1 MDGLLLDR
9 YSPEYDYVEKHRMI
23 INATPEMAFKAAK
36 SMDLSHSKL
45 IALLF
50 GIRNMYGKAFSVF
63 NPNKNTIASIALNP
77 TLDDLLKKT
86 GFIFLDEDRDN
97 EFVLGLVGKF
107 WMPTAHIK
115 KGLSSEEFLNFNE
128 DGFAKACANFLIT
141 KRDDG
146 SILLSTETRTKCIG
160 LKAKSA
166 FTLYWSAVR
175 PFSGLTRR
183 VMLSTVKAEAESET
197 GTRTSQ

>member
-9 YSPEYDYVEKHRMI
+9 YSPEYDYVEKHRI
-23 INATPEMAFKAAK
+23 IVTATPEAAFNAAK
-36 SMDLSHSKL
+36 NMDLSHSKL

-50 GIRNMYGKAFSVF
+50 GIRNMYGRAFSAF
-63 NPNKNTIASIALNP
+63 SPHENTIASIALNP

-86 GFIFLDEDRDN
+86 GFIYLGENRDN

-107 WMPTAHIK
+107 WRPTAHIER
-115 KGLSSEEFLNFNE
+115 GLNTDEFLNFNE

-141 KRDDG
+141 KHDDN

-160 LKAKSA
+160 PKAKSA
-166 FTLYWSAVR
+166 FTLYWAAIR
-175 PFSGLTRR
+175 PFSGLTRH
-183 VMLSTVKAEAESET
+183 VMLNTVKAKAESAMKN
-197 GTRTSQ
+197 